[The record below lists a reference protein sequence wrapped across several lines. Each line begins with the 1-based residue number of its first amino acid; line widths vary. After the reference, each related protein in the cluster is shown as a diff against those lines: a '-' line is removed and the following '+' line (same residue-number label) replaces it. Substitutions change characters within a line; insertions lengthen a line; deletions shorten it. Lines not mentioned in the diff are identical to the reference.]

1 MLAVRSAIA
10 ACLAVGFLVV
20 PQSSAAEE
28 NGGGFV
34 TLGTQGGPLPSALRS
49 QPANALVLEDGVYL
63 VDTGDGAAGR
73 LAAAGIPLQRLKG
86 VFISHLH
93 FDHTGGLAAILGLRF
108 QLNAPGVL
116 TVYGP
121 PGTAELVAGLVASM
135 KPGAEAGY
143 GVPDEQKPDPAAMV
157 SVVEIRD
164 GARIELGGLTV
175 TAAENTHYSFPEG
188 SSLDQRFDSLSFR
201 FDTAERAIVYT
212 GDSGPSENLE
222 KLAKG
227 ADLLVS
233 EMIDLDATI
242 DAVKRANPNMPEKA
256 LADMAHHLSDHHLT
270 PHQVGQLAS
279 RAGVKHLVVTHL
291 ATGATGSFDTA
302 QYIAA
307 IASKFDGKVTIA
319 EDLDRF

>member
-1 MLAVRSAIA
+1 MLSMRSALVASLA
-10 ACLAVGFLVV
+10 AGFLIV
-20 PQSSAAEE
+20 PQSSKAEDR
-28 NGGGFV
+28 GGFV
-34 TLGTQGGPLPSALRS
+34 TLGTQGGPLPSAVRS
-49 QPANALVLEDGVYL
+49 QPANALVLVDGDYL

-143 GVPDEQKPDPAAMV
+143 GVPDEQKPNPAEMV

-164 GARIELGGLTV
+164 GARIELGGLKV

-188 SSLDQRFDSLSFR
+188 SPLDQRFDSLSFR
-201 FDTAERAIVYT
+201 FDTGDRSIVYT

-256 LADMAHHLSDHHLT
+256 LADMAHHLSEHHLT
-270 PHQVGQLAS
+270 PPQVGQLAS
-279 RAGVKHLVVTHL
+279 RAGVRHLVVTHL
-291 ATGATGSFDTA
+291 ATGATATFDTA
-302 QYIAA
+302 QYVAEIANE
-307 IASKFDGKVTIA
+307 FDGPVTIA
-319 EDLDRF
+319 NDLDRF